1 MTDIKEQLI
10 LVENETK
17 SIFVVKNRTMDVSV
31 YEVMK
36 SCGIAAGNTCY
47 CDFNR
52 NLDCYSGIIFEKGFF
67 FLLVING
74 TAKLSD
80 IYGNYDLCR
89 GNLVVL
95 TPSTTSSIGHFDADF
110 SLKIVYIVPSYFDC
124 LPDGQPLYNQ
134 VARYLGNYR
143 LPVFDIESD
152 RFFYLKQTMSLY
164 GDSLNVMNVY
174 HDGIIRNLCNF
185 FLLQIADALCVENN
199 DTTVYVKRENE
210 IFRNFKKLL
219 VENYRK
225 HHSIGF
231 YADSLNIT
239 TTYLS
244 RVVKNVTGNTV
255 CFHISKMLCSDAR
268 RMLECTDMDIKE
280 IADSL
285 GFSDQSVFGK
295 FFIRKTGVSPLK
307 FRMKNDLQRRD
318 K

>member
-1 MTDIKEQLI
+1 
-10 LVENETK
+10 
-17 SIFVVKNRTMDVSV
+17 MDVSI

-36 SCGIAAGNTCY
+36 SCGVTAGNTCC
-47 CDFNR
+47 CDFDR
-52 NLDCYSGIIFEKGFF
+52 HFGSYAGIIFEKGFF

-74 TAKLSD
+74 TATLSD
-80 IYGNYDLCR
+80 SYVNYSLCR
-89 GNLVVL
+89 GDLVIL
-95 TPSTTSSIGHFDADF
+95 TPSITSSIYNFDTDF
-110 SLKIVYIVPSYFDC
+110 SLRIVYIVPSYFDS

-134 VARYLGNYR
+134 VSRYLGNYR
-143 LPVFDIESD
+143 LSVFKIESN
-152 RFFYLKQTMSLY
+152 RFSYLKQTMLLF
-164 GDSLNVMNVY
+164 GDRLNIMNVY

-185 FLLQIADALCVENN
+185 FLLQIADALCTENN

-244 RVVKNVTGNTV
+244 RVVKSVTGNTV
-255 CFHISKMLCSDAR
+255 CFYISKMLFSDAR

-280 IADSL
+280 IANTL

-295 FFIRKTGVSPLK
+295 FFMRKTGLSPLN
-307 FRMKNDLQRRD
+307 FRKKNDLQRRD

>member
-1 MTDIKEQLI
+1 
-10 LVENETK
+10 
-17 SIFVVKNRTMDVSV
+17 MDVSI

-36 SCGIAAGNTCY
+36 SLGVTVGNTCC
-47 CDFNR
+47 CDI
-52 NLDCYSGIIFEKGFF
+52 DMHSGDYGGIIFERGFF

-80 IYGNYDLCR
+80 IYGNYGLNS

-95 TPSTTSSIGHFDADF
+95 TPSTTSSIEHFDADF
-110 SLKIVYIVPSYFDC
+110 SLKIIYIVPSYFDS

-143 LPVFDIESD
+143 LPVFSLESD
-152 RFFYLKQTMSLY
+152 RFSYLKQTMALF
-164 GDSLNVMNVY
+164 GDRLNIMNVY

-185 FLLQIADALCVENN
+185 FLLQMADALCVENN
-199 DTTVYVKRENE
+199 DTTVFVKRENE

-219 VENYRK
+219 VENYLK

-244 RVVKNVTGNTV
+244 RVVKRVTGNTV

-268 RMLECTDMDIKE
+268 RLLECTDMDIKE
-280 IADSL
+280 ISDML

-295 FFIRKTGVSPLK
+295 FFMRKTGVSPLK

>member
-1 MTDIKEQLI
+1 
-10 LVENETK
+10 
-17 SIFVVKNRTMDVSV
+17 MDVSI

-36 SCGIAAGNTCY
+36 SFGVTAGSTCY
-47 CDFNR
+47 CDF
-52 NLDCYSGIIFEKGFF
+52 DMHPGDYSGIIFERGFF

-80 IYGNYDLCR
+80 TYGNYDICS

-95 TPSTTSSIGHFDADF
+95 TPSTTSSIEHFDADF
-110 SLKIVYIVPSYFDC
+110 SLKIVYIVPSYFDS

-143 LPVFDIESD
+143 LPVFILESD
-152 RFFYLKQTMSLY
+152 RFSYLKQTMVLF
-164 GDSLNVMNVY
+164 GDRLNIMNVY

-185 FLLQIADALCVENN
+185 FLLQMADALCVEND
-199 DTTVYVKRENE
+199 DTTVFVKRENE

-244 RVVKNVTGNTV
+244 RVVKSVTGSTV

-268 RMLECTDMDIKE
+268 RLLECTDMDIKE
-280 IADSL
+280 ISDML

-295 FFIRKTGVSPLK
+295 FFMRKTGVSPLK
-307 FRMKNDLQRRD
+307 FRMKNDLQRLD

>member
-1 MTDIKEQLI
+1 MDI
-10 LVENETK
+10 
-17 SIFVVKNRTMDVSV
+17 SI

-36 SCGIAAGNTCY
+36 SCGVTAGNTCY
-47 CDFNR
+47 CDFDM
-52 NLDCYSGIIFEKGFF
+52 LLGSYTGIVFDKGFF

-74 TAKLSD
+74 TAKLAD
-80 IYGNYDLCR
+80 TYGNYDLCG

-95 TPSTTSSIGHFDADF
+95 TPSTTSSIDNFDADF
-110 SLKIVYIVPSYFDC
+110 SLKILYIVPSYFDS

-143 LPVFDIESD
+143 LPVFSLENG
-152 RFFYLKQTMSLY
+152 RFVYLTQTMSLF
-164 GDSLNVMNVY
+164 GDRLNIMNVY

-185 FLLQIADALCVENN
+185 FLLQLADSICFENS
-199 DTTVYVKRENE
+199 DVTVYVKRENE

-219 VENYRK
+219 IENYRK

-244 RVVKNVTGNTV
+244 RVVKSVTGTTV

-268 RMLECTDMDIKE
+268 RMLECTDMDVKE
-280 IADSL
+280 IADAL

-295 FFIRKTGVSPLK
+295 FFMRKTGVSPLR

>member
-1 MTDIKEQLI
+1 
-10 LVENETK
+10 
-17 SIFVVKNRTMDVSV
+17 
-31 YEVMK
+31 
-36 SCGIAAGNTCY
+36 
-47 CDFNR
+47 
-52 NLDCYSGIIFEKGFF
+52 
-67 FLLVING
+67 
-74 TAKLSD
+74 
-80 IYGNYDLCR
+80 
-89 GNLVVL
+89 
-95 TPSTTSSIGHFDADF
+95 
-110 SLKIVYIVPSYFDC
+110 
-124 LPDGQPLYNQ
+124 
-134 VARYLGNYR
+134 
-143 LPVFDIESD
+143 
-152 RFFYLKQTMSLY
+152 MSLF
-164 GDSLNVMNVY
+164 GDGLNVLNVY

-185 FLLQIADALCVENN
+185 FLLQIADTLCTENN

-244 RVVKNVTGNTV
+244 RVVKSVTGSTV

-280 IADSL
+280 ISDAL

-295 FFIRKTGVSPLK
+295 FFMRKTGVSPLK
-307 FRMKNDLQRRD
+307 FRMKNDLQRRE